1 MKSPHKMN
9 RADLILYIE
18 FLKRMIHT
26 LQLQAK
32 NTP

>member
-1 MKSPHKMN
+1 MN

-18 FLKRMIHT
+18 FLKRMIHA

-32 NTP
+32 TNTP